1 MRKDREINRN
11 IRLLYLV
18 LSKSSMFQ
26 HGAFCY
32 LSKDVLTICS
42 IGKVNMKHAKKINY
56 IAKVAVLSAIAFIL
70 MLLEIPLPFI
80 APTFYEMDFSDVI
93 ALIGGFALGPAA
105 GVLIELLKNLLNIL
119 FTGSST
125 AYVGELANFVTGCA
139 LVLPAAL
146 IYQHC
151 KTRTSALVGLIIGA
165 LSLAAVGGL
174 INYFVM
180 VPMYAELYI
189 PMETIIGMASAI
201 IPAVDSLWKMIL
213 LCVVPFNLIKGVL
226 CGAITF
232 VLYKKLAV
240 LLKK

>member
-1 MRKDREINRN
+1 MELFFLIT
-11 IRLLYLV
+11 
-18 LSKSSMFQ
+18 
-26 HGAFCY
+26 
-32 LSKDVLTICS
+32 KDVLTICS
-42 IGKVNMKHAKKINY
+42 IGKEAMKHANKINY
-56 IAKVAVLSAIAFIL
+56 IAKVAILSAIAFII
-70 MLLEIPLPFI
+70 MLFEMPLAFI

-93 ALIGGFALGPAA
+93 ALIGSFSLGPVA

-125 AYVGELANFVTGCA
+125 AYVGEFANFVTGCA
-139 LVLPAAL
+139 FILPAAL
-146 IYQHC
+146 IYKFR
-151 KTRTSALVGLIIGA
+151 KTRKYAVIGLIFST
-165 LSLAAVGGL
+165 LSLAIVGGL

-226 CGAITF
+226 CGVITF

>member
-1 MRKDREINRN
+1 
-11 IRLLYLV
+11 
-18 LSKSSMFQ
+18 
-26 HGAFCY
+26 
-32 LSKDVLTICS
+32 
-42 IGKVNMKHAKKINY
+42 MKHANKINY
-56 IAKVAVLSAIAFIL
+56 IAKVAILSAIAFII
-70 MLLEIPLPFI
+70 MLFEMPLAFI

-93 ALIGGFALGPAA
+93 ALVGSFALGPVA

-125 AYVGELANFVTGCA
+125 AYVGEFANFVTGCA
-139 LVLPAAL
+139 FVLPAAL
-146 IYQHC
+146 VYKFN
-151 KTRTSALVGLIIGA
+151 KTRKHAIIGLILST
-165 LSLAAVGGL
+165 LSLAIVGGL

-213 LCVVPFNLIKGVL
+213 LCVVPFNMIKGVL
-226 CGAITF
+226 CGVITF

>member
-1 MRKDREINRN
+1 M
-11 IRLLYLV
+11 
-18 LSKSSMFQ
+18 
-26 HGAFCY
+26 HGAF
-32 LSKDVLTICS
+32 LFDTKDVLTICS
-42 IGKVNMKHAKKINY
+42 IGKETMKHANKINY
-56 IAKVAVLSAIAFIL
+56 IAKVAILSAIAFII
-70 MLLEIPLPFI
+70 MLFEMPLAFI

-93 ALIGGFALGPAA
+93 ALVGSFALGPVA

-125 AYVGELANFVTGCA
+125 AYVGEFANFVTGCA
-139 LVLPAAL
+139 FVLPAAL
-146 IYQHC
+146 VYKFN
-151 KTRTSALVGLIIGA
+151 KTRKHAIIGLILST
-165 LSLAAVGGL
+165 LSLAIVGGL

-213 LCVVPFNLIKGVL
+213 LCVVPFNMIKGVL
-226 CGAITF
+226 CGVITF

>member
-1 MRKDREINRN
+1 M
-11 IRLLYLV
+11 
-18 LSKSSMFQ
+18 
-26 HGAFCY
+26 HGAF
-32 LSKDVLTICS
+32 LFDTKDVLTICS
-42 IGKVNMKHAKKINY
+42 IGKETMKHANKINY
-56 IAKVAVLSAIAFIL
+56 IAKVAILSAIAFII
-70 MLLEIPLPFI
+70 MLFEMPLAFI

-93 ALIGGFALGPAA
+93 ALVGSFALGPVA

-125 AYVGELANFVTGCA
+125 AYVGEFANFVTGCA
-139 LVLPAAL
+139 FILPAAL
-146 IYQHC
+146 VYKFN
-151 KTRTSALVGLIIGA
+151 KTRKHAVIGLVLST
-165 LSLAAVGGL
+165 LSLAIVGGL

-213 LCVVPFNLIKGVL
+213 LCVVPFNMIKGVL
-226 CGAITF
+226 CGVITF

>member
-1 MRKDREINRN
+1 M
-11 IRLLYLV
+11 
-18 LSKSSMFQ
+18 
-26 HGAFCY
+26 HGAF
-32 LSKDVLTICS
+32 LFNTKDVLTICS
-42 IGKVNMKHAKKINY
+42 IGKETMKHANKINY
-56 IAKVAVLSAIAFIL
+56 IAKVAILSAIAFII
-70 MLLEIPLPFI
+70 MLFEMPLAFI

-93 ALIGGFALGPAA
+93 ALVGSFALGPVA

-125 AYVGELANFVTGCA
+125 AYVGEFANFVTGCA
-139 LVLPAAL
+139 FILPAAL
-146 IYQHC
+146 VYKFR
-151 KTRTSALVGLIIGA
+151 KTRKHAIIGLILST
-165 LSLAAVGGL
+165 LSLAIVGGL

-213 LCVVPFNLIKGVL
+213 LCVVPFNMIKGVL
-226 CGAITF
+226 CGVITF

>member
-1 MRKDREINRN
+1 
-11 IRLLYLV
+11 
-18 LSKSSMFQ
+18 
-26 HGAFCY
+26 
-32 LSKDVLTICS
+32 
-42 IGKVNMKHAKKINY
+42 MKYEKKINY
-56 IAKVAVLSAIAFIL
+56 IAKIAILSALAFVL
-70 MLLEIPLPFI
+70 MLFEMPLAFI
-80 APTFYEMDFSDVI
+80 APPFYEMDFSDVI
-93 ALIGGFALGPAA
+93 ALIGGFALGPVA

-139 LVLPAAL
+139 FVLPAAL
-146 IYQHC
+146 IYKHC
-151 KTRTSALVGLIIGA
+151 KTRTSALIGLITGA

-174 INYFVM
+174 MNYFVM
-180 VPMYAELYI
+180 VPLYAELYM

-201 IPAVDSLWKMIL
+201 FPTIDTLWKMIL
-213 LCVVPFNLIKGVL
+213 LCVVPFNLIKGLL

>member
-1 MRKDREINRN
+1 MELFFFDT
-11 IRLLYLV
+11 
-18 LSKSSMFQ
+18 
-26 HGAFCY
+26 
-32 LSKDVLTICS
+32 KDVLTICS
-42 IGKVNMKHAKKINY
+42 IGKEIMKHANKINY
-56 IAKVAVLSAIAFIL
+56 IAKVAILSAIAFII
-70 MLLEIPLPFI
+70 MLFEMPLAFI

-93 ALIGGFALGPAA
+93 ALVGSFALGPVA

-125 AYVGELANFVTGCA
+125 AYVGEFANFVTGCA
-139 LVLPAAL
+139 FVLPAAL
-146 IYQHC
+146 VYKFN
-151 KTRTSALVGLIIGA
+151 KTRKHAVIGLILST
-165 LSLAAVGGL
+165 LSLAIVGFL

-213 LCVVPFNLIKGVL
+213 LCVVPFNMIKGVL
-226 CGAITF
+226 CGVITF

>member
-1 MRKDREINRN
+1 
-11 IRLLYLV
+11 
-18 LSKSSMFQ
+18 
-26 HGAFCY
+26 
-32 LSKDVLTICS
+32 
-42 IGKVNMKHAKKINY
+42 MKHANKINY
-56 IAKVAVLSAIAFIL
+56 IAKVAILSAIAFII
-70 MLLEIPLPFI
+70 MLFEMPLAFI

-93 ALIGGFALGPAA
+93 ALVGSFALGPVA

-125 AYVGELANFVTGCA
+125 AYVGEFANFVTGCA
-139 LVLPAAL
+139 FILPAAL
-146 IYQHC
+146 VYKFN
-151 KTRTSALVGLIIGA
+151 KTRKHAVIGLVLST
-165 LSLAAVGGL
+165 LSLAIVGGL

-213 LCVVPFNLIKGVL
+213 LCVVPFNMIKGVL
-226 CGAITF
+226 CGVITF

>member
-1 MRKDREINRN
+1 
-11 IRLLYLV
+11 
-18 LSKSSMFQ
+18 
-26 HGAFCY
+26 
-32 LSKDVLTICS
+32 
-42 IGKVNMKHAKKINY
+42 MKHANKINY
-56 IAKVAVLSAIAFIL
+56 IAKVAILSAIAFII
-70 MLLEIPLPFI
+70 MLFEMPLAFI

-93 ALIGGFALGPAA
+93 ALVGSFALGPVA

-125 AYVGELANFVTGCA
+125 AYVGEFANFVTGCA
-139 LVLPAAL
+139 FILPAAL
-146 IYQHC
+146 VYKFN
-151 KTRTSALVGLIIGA
+151 KTRKHAIIGLILST
-165 LSLAAVGGL
+165 LSLAIVGGL

-189 PMETIIGMASAI
+189 PMETIISMASAI

-213 LCVVPFNLIKGVL
+213 LCVVPFNMIKGVL
-226 CGAITF
+226 CGVITF

>member
-1 MRKDREINRN
+1 M
-11 IRLLYLV
+11 
-18 LSKSSMFQ
+18 
-26 HGAFCY
+26 HGAF
-32 LSKDVLTICS
+32 LFDTKDVLTICS
-42 IGKVNMKHAKKINY
+42 IGKETMKHANKINY
-56 IAKVAVLSAIAFIL
+56 IAKVAILSAIAFII
-70 MLLEIPLPFI
+70 MLFEMPLAFI

-93 ALIGGFALGPAA
+93 ALVGSFALGPVA

-125 AYVGELANFVTGCA
+125 AYVGEFANFVTGCA
-139 LVLPAAL
+139 FILPAAL
-146 IYQHC
+146 VYKFR
-151 KTRTSALVGLIIGA
+151 KTRKHAVIGLILST
-165 LSLAAVGGL
+165 LSLAIVGGL

-226 CGAITF
+226 CGLITF
-232 VLYKKLAV
+232 VLYKRLAV

>member
-1 MRKDREINRN
+1 
-11 IRLLYLV
+11 
-18 LSKSSMFQ
+18 
-26 HGAFCY
+26 
-32 LSKDVLTICS
+32 
-42 IGKVNMKHAKKINY
+42 MKYANKINY
-56 IAKVAVLSAIAFIL
+56 IAKVAILSAIAFVI
-70 MLLEIPLPFI
+70 MLFEMPLAFI
-80 APTFYEMDFSDVI
+80 APSFYEMDFSDVI
-93 ALIGGFALGPAA
+93 ALIGSFALGPAA

-139 LVLPAAL
+139 FVLPAAL
-146 IYQHC
+146 VYKFR
-151 KTRTSALVGLIIGA
+151 KTRKHAVIGLILST
-165 LSLAAVGGL
+165 LSLAIVGGL

-226 CGAITF
+226 CGVITF
-232 VLYKKLAV
+232 LLYKKLAV